1 MQLGK
6 VITMEERLQKYMAR
20 CGVASRRKCE
30 EIILLGK
37 VKVNNKVVNEL
48 GYKIDA
54 DNDKVTVDNKL
65 IKPEEKKVY
74 IALNKPEGYVSTVKD
89 EKGRKTIIDLIKIEE
104 RVYPIGRLDYDTSG
118 LILLT
123 NDGDIYNKIIHPRE
137 EKNKIYI
144 AIIKGIPSKE
154 EIERFE
160 NGINIDGYIT
170 AKASFKVLKSNSDCS
185 EVKIM
190 IHEGK
195 NRQIRK
201 MCEAIKHP
209 VLKLK
214 RVQIGDIKLGDLP
227 KGEWRFLNDNEL
239 NYLRNL

>member
-6 VITMEERLQKYMAR
+6 VITVEERLQKYMAR

-48 GYKIDA
+48 GYKINA

-89 EKGRKTIIDLIKIEE
+89 EKGRKTIIDLIKIKE

-144 AIIKGIPSKE
+144 AIIKGMPSKE
-154 EIERFE
+154 EIERFK

-239 NYLRNL
+239 NYLRKL

>member
-37 VKVNNKVVNEL
+37 VKVNNKIVTEL
-48 GYKIDA
+48 GYKIDV
-54 DNDKVTVDNKL
+54 DNDKVIVDNKL

-144 AIIKGIPSKE
+144 ATIKGTPTKE

-160 NGINIDGYIT
+160 NGINIDGYTT
-170 AKASFKVLKSNSDCS
+170 AKASFKVIKNNSDCS
-185 EVKIM
+185 EVKII

-214 RVQIGDIKLGDLP
+214 RIQIGDIKLGDLP
-227 KGEWRFLNDNEL
+227 KGKWRFLDDEEL
-239 NYLRNL
+239 NYLRKL

>member
-1 MQLGK
+1 M
-6 VITMEERLQKYMAR
+6 VERLQKYMAR
-20 CGVASRRKCE
+20 CGIASRRKCE
-30 EIILLGK
+30 EIILAGK
-37 VKVNNKVVNEL
+37 VKVNDKVINEL
-48 GYKIDA
+48 GYKIDV
-54 DNDKVTVDNKL
+54 DTDKITVDNKL

-89 EKGRKTIIDLIKIEE
+89 EKGRKTIIDLVKIQE

-144 AIIKGIPSKE
+144 ATIKGTPSKE
-154 EIERFE
+154 EIKKFE

-170 AKASFKVLKSNSDCS
+170 AKASFKVLKSSGDCS
-185 EVKIM
+185 EVKIV

-195 NRQIRK
+195 NRQVRK
-201 MCEAIKHP
+201 MCEAIEHP
-209 VLKLK
+209 VLNLK
-214 RVQIGDIKLGDLP
+214 RIQIGDIRLGDLP
-227 KGEWRFLNDNEL
+227 KGKWRFLDDEEL
-239 NYLRNL
+239 SYLKKL

>member
-37 VKVNNKVVNEL
+37 VKVNNKTVNEL

-89 EKGRKTIIDLIKIEE
+89 EKGRKTIIDLIKIKE

-144 AIIKGIPSKE
+144 AVIRGIPSKE

-160 NGINIDGYIT
+160 NGINIDGYTT

-185 EVKIM
+185 EVKIV

-209 VLKLK
+209 VLKLR
-214 RVQIGDIKLGDLP
+214 RVEIGNIKLGDLP
-227 KGEWRFLNDNEL
+227 KGEWRFLDDDEL
-239 NYLRNL
+239 NYLRKL